1 MRSVRLSEA
10 AEGLALYPN
19 PTTART
25 TLTGTQPGS
34 LVQVFDALGR
44 VVTSATADATGTA
57 ALALP
62 AGLATGVY
70 VVRAGTQALRLTVE

>member
-1 MRSVRLSEA
+1 M
-10 AEGLALYPN
+10 
-19 PTTART
+19 
-25 TLTGTQPGS
+25 
-34 LVQVFDALGR
+34 QVFDALGR
-44 VVTSATADATGTA
+44 VVMSATADSTGMA